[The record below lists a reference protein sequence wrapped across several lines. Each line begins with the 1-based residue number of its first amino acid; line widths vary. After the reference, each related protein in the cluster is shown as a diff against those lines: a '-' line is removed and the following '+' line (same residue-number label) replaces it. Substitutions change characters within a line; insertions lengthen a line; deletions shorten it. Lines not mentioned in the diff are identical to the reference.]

1 MMGAGKSSIGP
12 QLARRLGR
20 RFVDTD
26 AEVER
31 AVGSRVAEIFE
42 REGEPAFRRYERAA
56 IDAWCGEAAVV
67 ALGGG
72 AIAEPGARERLAR
85 SGIVV
90 YLRARPETLL
100 ARVGDA
106 QDRPL
111 LRGLAPAAQQARL
124 AELLAQ
130 RRSAYESAAITI
142 DTDDQPLEALVE
154 SVARR
159 IEQEAG

>member
-1 MMGAGKSSIGP
+1 MGAGKSSIGP

-42 REGEPAFRRYERAA
+42 REGEPAFRRHERAA
-56 IDAWCGEAAVV
+56 IDACSGEAAVV
-67 ALGGG
+67 ALGGE

-106 QDRPL
+106 KDRPL

-130 RRSAYESAAITI
+130 RKSAYESAAITI

-159 IEQEAG
+159 VEQEAG